1 MVPAG
6 GGGLGLLT
14 FVTGLLMVYRYADL
28 VAESVAQAPAL
39 TDGQLNKLTMLFTT
53 TTTTTIPGGAAV
65 THAGD
70 KQLVGAA

>member
-1 MVPAG
+1 
-6 GGGLGLLT
+6 
-14 FVTGLLMVYRYADL
+14 MVYRYADL

-53 TTTTTIPGGAAV
+53 TIPGSAAV
-65 THAGD
+65 THADD

>member
-1 MVPAG
+1 M
-6 GGGLGLLT
+6 
-14 FVTGLLMVYRYADL
+14 
-28 VAESVAQAPAL
+28 AESVAQAPAL